1 MSDGIESVGRE
12 EGEHAHQEYWGAK
25 DSLRR
30 NAGMRKRA
38 SDEATPLLG
47 DRQGNDNDN
56 SRRGSEW
63 EGHADFEGL
72 TWWHKP
78 SVRTLLFYVAPCLD

>member
-1 MSDGIESVGRE
+1 MDDEIHTSERVDEQQTTR
-12 EGEHAHQEYWGAK
+12 EYWGAK

-30 NAGMRKRA
+30 NAGLNKRA
-38 SDEATPLLG
+38 SDEVTPLLG
-47 DRQGNDNDN
+47 DGQGDDVDNN
-56 SRRGSEW
+56 RRGSEW

-78 SVRTLLFYVAPCLD
+78 SVRTLLLHLVPLSN